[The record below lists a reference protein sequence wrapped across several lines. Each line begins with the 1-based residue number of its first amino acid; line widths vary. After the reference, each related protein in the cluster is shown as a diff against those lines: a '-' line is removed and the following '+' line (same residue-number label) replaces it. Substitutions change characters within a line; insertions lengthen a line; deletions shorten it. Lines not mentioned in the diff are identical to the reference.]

1 MVFLLVMIFLVA
13 QRIAELV
20 VARRNEKWLLANGAV
35 EYGKEHY
42 PLIVILHT
50 AFILS
55 LIAEYMLNGHVFYWW
70 LLAIYILLVISKAI
84 VIGTLGHYWNT
95 KIYRIPGS
103 KPVATGIYKYV
114 KHPNYIIVICE
125 ITVIPMIFGLYYTAI
140 IFSVLNAMMLYVRI
154 KKENQ
159 VLAGV

>member
-1 MVFLLVMIFLVA
+1 MTFLLVMIFLVA

-50 AFILS
+50 AFIFS

-70 LLAIYILLVISKAI
+70 LLAVYILLVVAKTIIIS
-84 VIGTLGHYWNT
+84 TLGHYWNT
-95 KIYRIPGS
+95 RIYRIPGS
-103 KPVATGIYKYV
+103 KPVATGIYKYI
-114 KHPNYIIVICE
+114 KHPNYVIVICE
-125 ITVIPMIFGLYYTAI
+125 IAVIPMIFGLYYTAI
-140 IFSVLNAMMLYVRI
+140 IFSILNAMMLTVRI
-154 KKENQ
+154 RVENKA
-159 VLAGV
+159 LAL